1 MNKMNIPAPFRMA
14 LPTPPLPPP
23 VMAPPPPPLPPEK
36 PRTADLSSDESE
48 IESSDVQFLFLSWLY
63 DWVLFVTALF
73 LEMELS
79 KHVNYISHI
88 SSRKFENKRVCLEV
102 SLLDL

>member
-36 PRTADLSSDESE
+36 PPTADLSSDESE

-63 DWVLFVTALF
+63 DWVLFVIALF
-73 LEMELS
+73 LEM
-79 KHVNYISHI
+79 
-88 SSRKFENKRVCLEV
+88 V
-102 SLLDL
+102 SLENGII